1 VLGDRPQQHS
11 AVSIP
16 DFPLA
21 QTTPNQLRNTMF
33 KLLKELAKAPEPLAP
48 PPSRSQ
54 IGSSGGSGYASV
66 GEDAHLAYQPRS
78 RSGTM
83 SGGTRPR
90 ISGSAGH
97 SRSASRAASR
107 AASRRP
113 SLGDDD
119 EKDDPA
125 ADMDEGAIRVVQ
137 LLASLRVAGGVDAGC
152 IMRHVEVSFSL
163 RIALYAHG

>member
-1 VLGDRPQQHS
+1 
-11 AVSIP
+11 
-16 DFPLA
+16 
-21 QTTPNQLRNTMF
+21 MF

-54 IGSSGGSGYASV
+54 VGSAGGSGYASV

-90 ISGSAGH
+90 LSGSAGP
-97 SRSASRAASR
+97 SRSTSRAASR

-113 SLGDDD
+113 SFGDKAEDKEED
-119 EKDDPA
+119 A
-125 ADMDEGAIRVVQ
+125 AVDMDEGAVKIVQ
-137 LLASLRVAGGVDAGC
+137 LLASLRVAGGDDAGC
-152 IMRHVEVSFSL
+152 IMRHVEVCPGQRTSTS
-163 RIALYAHG
+163 IE